1 MLRRLR
7 VSAHRTLASAVI
19 AASCLALSFSLVA
32 QAAAPKGALAPAPA
46 ATSSSEVTPAAGL
59 GLSKIVGGLTQP
71 VFLTNAGDSR
81 LFVVE
86 RPGRIRILRQVNG
99 TWRIGQTF
107 LDIRSKV
114 KDADDE
120 QGLLGLAFPPDY
132 AASGLF
138 YVYYVNN
145 SGDEVLSEYKRL
157 KKNFADPASERKLL
171 TIADP
176 YVNHNGGWLS
186 FKPSDPGNLYISTGD
201 GGSGGDPGNRAQNV
215 NVLLGKI
222 LRIDPKDP
230 DGSGPKHYSIPSDNP
245 FVGTNGRDEVYA
257 YGLRNPWRDSFDA
270 VTGDL
275 WIGDVGQDRYEE
287 VDHVASGSGKN
298 FGWHLLEGFHLYPSG
313 GLCSSNCMTLPIAEY
328 PHVVSGEDNCA
339 VTGGYVSR
347 RSGAALYGQ
356 YIFGDYCSGRIW
368 HISTSFNGGS
378 LPTPLDTSLAISSF
392 GVDRNLTVYAV
403 DLRGSIYRITGS

>member
-7 VSAHRTLASAVI
+7 VSPHRTLAAAML
-19 AASCLALSFSLVA
+19 AASCLVLSFSLVA
-32 QAAAPKGALAPAPA
+32 QAAM
-46 ATSSSEVTPAAGL
+46 ATSASSRTSKSNSEVAPAAGL
-59 GLSKIVGGLTQP
+59 GISRIVGGLTQP
-71 VFLTNAGDSR
+71 VFLTNAGDAR

-86 RPGRIRILRQVNG
+86 RPGRIRILKKVNG
-99 TWRIGQTF
+99 SWKIAQTF

-114 KDADDE
+114 KDTDDE

-132 AASGLF
+132 ATSGRF

-145 SGDEVLSEYKRL
+145 SGNEVLSEFKRL
-157 KKNFADPASERKLL
+157 KKNFADPHSERKLL
-171 TIADP
+171 TISDP

-201 GGSGGDPGNRAQNV
+201 GGSAGDPGNRAQNV

-222 LRIDPKDP
+222 LRINPKDP
-230 DGSGPKHYSIPSDNP
+230 DGSGPKHYSIPADNP

-270 VTGDL
+270 LTGDL

-287 VDHVASGSGKN
+287 VDHVTSGSGKN

-313 GLCSSNCMTLPIAEY
+313 GTCSSNCKTLPVAEY
-328 PHVVSGEDNCA
+328 SHAASGEDNCA
-339 VTGGYVSR
+339 VTGGYVAR
-347 RSGAALYGQ
+347 RSGATLYGQ

-368 HISTSFNGGS
+368 HVSTSFNGGA
-378 LPTPLDTSLAISSF
+378 LPAPLNTSLAISSF
-392 GVDRNLTVYAV
+392 GVGRDLTVYAV
-403 DLRGSIYRITGS
+403 DLRGAIYRITGS